1 MKIIKNS
8 VVTLKYEVFDER
20 GSLLERGGE
29 PLVYLH
35 GGYGGVFPKV
45 EEALAGKEAGERARV
60 NLAPEDAFGARDPT
74 LVRTESRSRFQ
85 GKVKVGMRFEGEVR
99 HDDHAH
105 PVTFRVAKITG
116 DEVTLD
122 GNHPLAGQT
131 IEFRCNVLDV
141 RPAALE
147 EIAHGHAHGAGG
159 HHH

>member
-8 VVTLKYEVFDER
+8 VVTLKYEVFDGQ
-20 GSLLERGGE
+20 GSLLERGRE

-45 EEALAGKEAGERARV
+45 EEALAGKEAGERAQVR
-60 NLAPEDAFGARDPT
+60 LEPDDAFGARDPG
-74 LVRTESRSRFQ
+74 LVRTEPRSRFQ
-85 GKVKVGMRFEGEVR
+85 GKVKVGMQFEGEVS

-105 PVTFRVAKITG
+105 PVRFRVAKVAG

-141 RPAALE
+141 RPAVPE
-147 EIAHGHAHGAGG
+147 EIAHGHPHGAGG

>member
-8 VVTLKYEVFDER
+8 VVTLKYEVFDGQGGLVER
-20 GSLLERGGE
+20 GSE

-60 NLAPEDAFGARDPT
+60 RLAPEDAFGPRDPA
-74 LVRTESRSRFQ
+74 LIRTEPRASFQ
-85 GKVKVGMRFEGEVR
+85 GKVKVGMRFQGEVR

-105 PVTFRVAKITG
+105 PVTFRVAKVTG

-122 GNHPLAGQT
+122 GNHPLAGET
-131 IEFRCNVLDV
+131 IEFRCSVVDV
-141 RPAALE
+141 RPAVPE

>member
-8 VVTLKYEVFDER
+8 VVSLKYEVFDGR
-20 GSLLERGGE
+20 GGLLERGRE

-35 GGYGGVFPKV
+35 GGYGGIFAKV

-60 NLAPEDAFGARDPT
+60 RLEPADAFGAHDPS
-74 LVRTESRSRFQ
+74 LVRTEPRSRIP

-105 PVTFRVAKITG
+105 PVTFRVAKVAG

-141 RPAALE
+141 RPAAPE
-147 EIAHGHAHGAGG
+147 EVAHGHAHGAGG